1 MKKKVTIIS
10 AALII
15 LILAV
20 SIPMFLVNSKV
31 KGWDNLIYPG
41 VKINN
46 VDLSGKSLNDAKSYI
61 NSNIISKLQDKKI
74 TVTASGKTY
83 TLSYKDLNIK
93 LNEDDT
99 LLKALSYGKDEGIIK
114 KYSLIKGK
122 SSKNFQLTL
131 NYDQDKVKELGNKI
145 NNEITKSPKEAE
157 ISYIGGEKFQITE
170 SQIGYEIDENVL
182 INDIKSKINGNTDE
196 IEVKIEAKV
205 KETVPKKTKQDL
217 EKINTLI
224 STFST
229 NFATSSSGRATNLKV
244 AAASI
249 NGTVLMPGET
259 FSFNNTIGSTT
270 PDKGYKLAPVII
282 NNEHEMGYGGGV
294 CQIATTLYNA
304 ILRANLKVTERHH
317 HSLPSSYV
325 KLGMDATVASPYLD
339 FKFTNSY
346 NSPVYIRGYAA
357 NRNIY
362 FNIYSAGT
370 EKKYT
375 YTFTSESTT
384 IPASYTIKKDNTL
397 DEGKENIIKKAS
409 DGHKVKIYKNTIE
422 NNKII
427 KTELIY
433 SDTYEPVNGTKVIG
447 TKKVTLPPAVTP
459 TTPAEPAVTP
469 TTPAVPEAAVN

>member
-1 MKKKVTIIS
+1 MKNKKTIVTT
-10 AALII
+10 ALII
-15 LILAV
+15 FILIV
-20 SIPMFLVNSKV
+20 SIPLFLINNKV

-46 VDLSGKSLNDAKSYI
+46 VDLSGKSINDAKTYI
-61 NSNIISKLQDKKI
+61 NSNIISKLQNKKI

-83 TLSYKDLNIK
+83 TLSYNDLNLK
-93 LNEDDT
+93 FNEEDT
-99 LLKALSYGKDEGIIK
+99 LLKALSYGKDTGVIK
-114 KYSLIKGK
+114 RYILIKGK
-122 SSKNFQLTL
+122 NSKNFELTL
-131 NYDQDKVKELGNKI
+131 TYDQNKVKELGDKI

-170 SQIGYEIDENVL
+170 SQMGYEIDESALVNE
-182 INDIKSKINGNTDE
+182 IKSKINGSTDE
-196 IEVKIEAKV
+196 MEIKIEAKV
-205 KETVPKKTKQDL
+205 VEKAPKKTKQDL

-229 NFATSSSGRATNLKV
+229 SFATSSTARATNLKV
-244 AAASI
+244 AAAAI

-294 CQIATTLYNA
+294 CQIATTLYNS
-304 ILRANLKVTERHH
+304 ILRANLKVAERHH

-325 KLGMDATVASPYLD
+325 KLGLDATVASPYLD
-339 FKFTNSY
+339 FKFTNSF
-346 NSPVYIRGYAA
+346 NSPIYIRGYAA
-357 NRNIY
+357 NKNMY
-362 FNIYSAGT
+362 FCIYSAAA

-384 IPASYTIKKDNTL
+384 IPAAYTIKKDNTL
-397 DEGKENIIKKAS
+397 EEGKENIIKKAI
-409 DGHKVKIYKNTIE
+409 DGHKVKIYKNTIDGS
-422 NNKII
+422 KLI

-433 SDTYEPVNGTKVIG
+433 SDTYEPVKGIKSIG
-447 TKKVTLPPAVTP
+447 TKKVTLPPPVTP
-459 TTPAEPAVTP
+459 TTPSVTP
-469 TTPAVPEAAVN
+469 EPQTPADTPSTE